1 MANKRKKQKKHM
13 YKAKPFDWINAAVM
27 FLFAFTC
34 VYPFWYILVYS
45 LSDPLKATA
54 GVFFWPV
61 EFTLDNYRKV
71 LTLKGIPKATLVSV
85 SITVICTL
93 EQMFI
98 SGYMGY
104 LLSRE
109 RMPYRKIIYRFFIT
123 TMFIGGGMIP
133 EFLLRKY
140 LGLYNTYF
148 IYIMPGVSAYNMI
161 LTKTFIESIPS
172 SLEESAKLDG
182 ASYWQILMR
191 IILPLSK
198 PILATIGVFTA
209 VGVWSDYS
217 TTLIY
222 IVKRD
227 LRTLQFILYQYLK
240 EASSLLLQE
249 GGNSEEMRRQLT
261 PMSIKMTLL
270 VVTVVPIL
278 CVYPYMQK
286 YFTKGIMLGSV
297 KG

>member
-1 MANKRKKQKKHM
+1 MEKKKKGPKKHM
-13 YKAKPFDWINAAVM
+13 YKAKPFDWINAAIM

-34 VYPFWYILVYS
+34 IYPFWYILVYS
-45 LSDPLKATA
+45 FSDPLKATA
-54 GVFFWPV
+54 GVYFWPV
-61 EFTLDNYRKV
+61 DFTLDKYRKV
-71 LTLKGIPKATLVSV
+71 LTLKGIPRATLVSV

-98 SGYMGY
+98 SGLLGY

-109 RMPYRKIIYRFFIT
+109 RMPFRKVIYRFFIG
-123 TMFIGGGMIP
+123 TMFVGGGLIP
-133 EFLLRKY
+133 NFLLKKY
-140 LGLYNTYF
+140 LGLYDTYWV
-148 IYIMPGVSAYNMI
+148 YIIPGVSAYHMI
-161 LTKTFIESIPS
+161 LAKTFIESIPS
-172 SLEESAKLDG
+172 SLEESARLDG
-182 ASYWQILMR
+182 ASYWNVLTR

-222 IVKRD
+222 TVSKD
-227 LRTLQFILYQYLK
+227 LRTLQYILYQYLK
-240 EASSLLLQE
+240 NASTILLEQ
-249 GGNSEEMRRQLT
+249 GSKTNMRRQLT

>member
-1 MANKRKKQKKHM
+1 M
-13 YKAKPFDWINAAVM
+13 D
-27 FLFAFTC
+27 
-34 VYPFWYILVYS
+34 
-45 LSDPLKATA
+45 
-54 GVFFWPV
+54 
-61 EFTLDNYRKV
+61 FTLDNYRKV
-71 LTLKGIPKATLVSV
+71 LTLKGIPRATLISVSV
-85 SITVICTL
+85 TVICTL

-98 SGYMGY
+98 SGFLGY

-109 RMPYRKIIYRFFIT
+109 RMPFRKVIYRFFIG
-123 TMFIGGGMIP
+123 TMFVGGGLIP
-133 EFLLRKY
+133 NFLLRKY
-140 LGLYNTYF
+140 LGLYDTYL

-161 LTKTFIESIPS
+161 LAKTFIESIPG

-182 ASYWQILMR
+182 ASYWKILTR

-209 VGVWSDYS
+209 VGAWSDYS

-222 IVKRD
+222 TVSKD
-227 LRTLQFILYQYLK
+227 LRTLQYILYQYLK
-240 EASSLLLQE
+240 NASTILLEQ
-249 GGNSEEMRRQLT
+249 GSKTNMRRQLT

>member
-1 MANKRKKQKKHM
+1 MGKRKKEQKKPM
-13 YKAKPFDWINAAVM
+13 YKAKPFDWINVALM
-27 FLFAFTC
+27 FIFAFTC
-34 VYPFWYILVYS
+34 IYPFWYILVYS

-54 GVFFWPV
+54 GVYFWPV
-61 EFTLDNYRKV
+61 DFTLRNYRKV
-71 LTLKGIPKATLVSV
+71 LTLKGIPQALLISV

-109 RMPYRKIIYRFFIT
+109 RMPYRKIIYRFFIG
-123 TMFIGGGMIP
+123 TMFVGGGLIP

-140 LGLYNTYF
+140 LGLYDTYF
-148 IYIMPGVSAYNMI
+148 VYIMPGVSAYNMI

-182 ASYWQILMR
+182 ASYWDVLSR

-222 IVKRD
+222 TMNKN
-227 LRTLQFILYQYLK
+227 LRTLQYILYQYLK
-240 EASSLLLQE
+240 GAASILLEE
-249 GGNSEEMRRQLT
+249 GSKADMKQQLT

>member
-1 MANKRKKQKKHM
+1 MKKKKKAQKKHM
-13 YKAKPFDWINAAVM
+13 FKARPFDWINAALLFV
-27 FLFAFTC
+27 FAFTC
-34 VYPFWYILVYS
+34 IYPFWYILVYS

-61 EFTLDNYRKV
+61 DFTLDNYRKV
-71 LTLKGIPKATLVSV
+71 LTLKGIPRAALVSV
-85 SITVICTL
+85 SITIICTL

-98 SGYMGY
+98 SGYLGY
-104 LLSRE
+104 LLSRD
-109 RMPYRKIIYRFFIT
+109 RMPYRKIIYRFFIG
-123 TMFIGGGMIP
+123 TMFVGGGLIP

-140 LGLYNTYF
+140 LGLYDTYF

-161 LTKTFIESIPS
+161 LTKTFIENIPS

-182 ASYWQILMR
+182 ASYWEVLTR

-222 IVKRD
+222 TMSKN
-227 LRTLQFILYQYLK
+227 LRTLQYILYQYLK
-240 EASSLLLQE
+240 EAASILLEE
-249 GGNSEEMRRQLT
+249 GNNADMRRQLT

>member
-1 MANKRKKQKKHM
+1 MRKRKKEQKKPM
-13 YKAKPFDWINAAVM
+13 YKAKPFDWINAALM
-27 FLFAFTC
+27 LIFAFTC
-34 VYPFWYILVYS
+34 IYPFWYILVYS

-54 GVFFWPV
+54 GVYFWPV
-61 EFTLDNYRKV
+61 DFTLQNYRKV
-71 LTLKGIPKATLVSV
+71 LTLKGIPQALLISV

-98 SGYMGY
+98 SGYLGY

-109 RMPYRKIIYRFFIT
+109 RMPYRKIIYRFFIG
-123 TMFIGGGMIP
+123 TMFVGGGLIP

-140 LGLYNTYF
+140 LGLYDTYF
-148 IYIMPGVSAYNMI
+148 VYIMPGVSAYNMI

-182 ASYWQILMR
+182 ASYWDVLSR

-222 IVKRD
+222 TVSRN
-227 LRTLQFILYQYLK
+227 LRTLQYILYQYLK
-240 EASSLLLQE
+240 GAASILLEE
-249 GGNSEEMRRQLT
+249 GSKTDMRQQLT